1 MRQYNILMR
10 VFAPSVR
17 LLVVL
22 ALLPALAAPAW
33 AWNFP
38 AHWIAAAIAYQR
50 LTPAVR
56 AKVDDLLRQHPDYEK
71 MNFADAP
78 ADPESRA
85 RAAFIHAA
93 SWPDEI
99 RDDARLYDD
108 TKADAVPTPLLPGF
122 PGMQRHTNWHYI
134 NMPFSQD
141 DSRLTPTPTPNVGT
155 ELRRLLDEIS
165 ATADPATVAY
175 DLPWFIHLA
184 ADSHN
189 PIHAGSRVTKDLP
202 MGDANG
208 SLVFVPGKSLH
219 GYWDDAAVS
228 NVNTY
233 AAILK
238 YAKDFMAQQPP
249 PVSSTLNPK
258 TWLDESFK
266 LAKSDVYTFGPENGT
281 EEKPITV
288 PPGYAQNA
296 QKIAKQRLIKS
307 GYLVGTAL
315 NLRLR

>member
-17 LLVVL
+17 LLVIL

-56 AKVDDLLRQHPDYEK
+56 AKVDDLLRQHPDYAK
-71 MNFADAP
+71 MNFQDAP
-78 ADPESRA
+78 TDPESRA

-108 TKADAVPTPLLPGF
+108 TQADAVPTPTLPGF
-122 PGMQRHTNWHYI
+122 PGMQRHTNWHYAR
-134 NMPFSQD
+134 MPFSTD
-141 DSRLTPTPTPNVGT
+141 DTRLGTMPTPNAVT
-155 ELRRLLDEIS
+155 EIRRMLDEVS
-165 ATADPATVAY
+165 PTADAMTVAY
-175 DLPWFIHLA
+175 DLPWLIHLIP
-184 ADSHN
+184 DIHN
-189 PIHAGSRVTKDLP
+189 PVHASARFTKDLP
-202 MGDANG
+202 MGDSGGA
-208 SLVFVPGKSLH
+208 LVFVPGKNLH

-266 LAKSDVYTFGPENGT
+266 LAKSDVYTFGPDNGT
-281 EEKPITV
+281 KEKPIML

-296 QKIAKQRLIKS
+296 QNVARQRLIKS
-307 GYLVGTAL
+307 GYLLGTAL